1 MNAAK
6 WKTDPGLRLSKG
18 YVLMLFMFSQAKL
31 VRLRNQRD
39 DMQEQ
44 AEHADRM
51 AAELAGLR
59 QEMLHV
65 ASAPAGLASSGTQ
78 AAAAETS
85 ARSSGG
91 TAADGDWHLVA
102 PHSAPVTSAGE
113 EGNHDEAAEGIM
125 AAHLEQVRVR
135 HAALVAQREELLQL
149 SAESQLLLKDN
160 EVLRMQVNVAVSMY
174 GSAAVDPPAGDR
186 EAPEPTA
193 DGGSD
198 PVVSGAAPL
207 PAPNPAAAAPLD
219 VLFQRMRVLES
230 QSLGL
235 QARNEE
241 LEGEAGSLR
250 AALEASLSRL
260 DAFKGLAATVGM
272 IRGKKPGSF
281 SALGS

>member
-1 MNAAK
+1 MNAAE

-113 EGNHDEAAEGIM
+113 DGSNDEAAEGIM

-174 GSAAVDPPAGDR
+174 GSAAVGPPAGDQ